1 MVCICAEVY
10 ERMNFLKFKKNLLL
24 ILFIL
29 AAIVLGAL
37 LADLVRGSA
46 AAWLSYGL
54 SFGLN
59 NGNPFVLDLYI
70 LKLTFGLSFSLNVA
84 QLFLIIVA
92 LLIYKPISKHI

>member
-1 MVCICAEVY
+1 M
-10 ERMNFLKFKKNLLL
+10 KFKKNLLL
-24 ILFIL
+24 ILFVL

-37 LADLVRGSA
+37 LADLVKGSA
-46 AAWLSYGL
+46 VAWLSYGL

-59 NGNPFVLDLYI
+59 SGNPFVLDLYI